1 MAHFS
6 VFIWRI
12 SEKIKYGLI
21 KAVLFFEKSLTGWIS
36 SAVLSLIMSG
46 KNKRFKKTRKAKYN
60 NSKIVISE
68 VYASFVLQCTVSGR

>member
-1 MAHFS
+1 MSKKVAHFS

-36 SAVLSLIMSG
+36 SAVLSLIKSG
-46 KNKRFKKTRKAKYN
+46 KNKRLKKQEKQSIRVLFTCTAD
-60 NSKIVISE
+60 SE
-68 VYASFVLQCTVSGR
+68 SEPES